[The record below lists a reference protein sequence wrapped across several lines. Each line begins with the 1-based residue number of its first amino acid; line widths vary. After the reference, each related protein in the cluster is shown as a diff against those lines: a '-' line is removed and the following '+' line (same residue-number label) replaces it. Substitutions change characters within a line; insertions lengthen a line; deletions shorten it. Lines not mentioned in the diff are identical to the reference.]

1 VELKPTLAVSL
12 NKVQNTGLGNQY
24 DLVGRF
30 FMEHPL
36 LISGKLLF
44 SSPAALYTQRN
55 IRVGEVFI
63 GIALGLSKAVQ
74 EREQILNF
82 SARPLPILP
91 DWVKLSTGCTGLER
105 QRQKSPSHAREFACY
120 GGQARRPPRLPKSK
134 PSAPSFRNRQLPIQI
149 PPPALKTVTQSQVH
163 DRVIP
168 THYSAIAADN
178 CPRV

>member
-1 VELKPTLAVSL
+1 VRVASLSGKFLVSAKVLFWLWVELKTHAAVSL

-74 EREQILNF
+74 EREQNSNF
-82 SARPLPILP
+82 SARPLPIP
-91 DWVKLSTGCTGLER
+91 DWVEANRLMYRTRKR
-105 QRQKSPSHAREFACY
+105 QRA
-120 GGQARRPPRLPKSK
+120 
-134 PSAPSFRNRQLPIQI
+134 
-149 PPPALKTVTQSQVH
+149 
-163 DRVIP
+163 
-168 THYSAIAADN
+168 
-178 CPRV
+178 

>member
-1 VELKPTLAVSL
+1 VLLACQVSFGFSKVLFWLWVELKPTLAL

-63 GIALGLSKAVQ
+63 GIAGLSKAVQ

-82 SARPLPILP
+82 SARPLPILQTGSFQP
-91 DWVKLSTGCTGLER
+91 ADVQDSKDKETKSIKLF
-105 QRQKSPSHAREFACY
+105 QYYAR
-120 GGQARRPPRLPKSK
+120 
-134 PSAPSFRNRQLPIQI
+134 
-149 PPPALKTVTQSQVH
+149 
-163 DRVIP
+163 
-168 THYSAIAADN
+168 
-178 CPRV
+178 

>member
-1 VELKPTLAVSL
+1 MIPLKLLQECVLLACQVRSFGFSKVLFWLWVELKTHAVSL

-74 EREQILNF
+74 ERANSKF
-82 SARPLPILP
+82 
-91 DWVKLSTGCTGLER
+91 
-105 QRQKSPSHAREFACY
+105 QRQATSHSSRLGRSFQPADVQDSKEKRDKRAFSKYYAR
-120 GGQARRPPRLPKSK
+120 
-134 PSAPSFRNRQLPIQI
+134 
-149 PPPALKTVTQSQVH
+149 
-163 DRVIP
+163 
-168 THYSAIAADN
+168 
-178 CPRV
+178 

>member
-1 VELKPTLAVSL
+1 LLACQVSFGFSKSFILAVVELKPTLAVVS

-91 DWVKLSTGCTGLER
+91 DWVEAFNRLYRTER
-105 QRQKSPSHAREFACY
+105 QRDKRA
-120 GGQARRPPRLPKSK
+120 
-134 PSAPSFRNRQLPIQI
+134 
-149 PPPALKTVTQSQVH
+149 
-163 DRVIP
+163 
-168 THYSAIAADN
+168 
-178 CPRV
+178 